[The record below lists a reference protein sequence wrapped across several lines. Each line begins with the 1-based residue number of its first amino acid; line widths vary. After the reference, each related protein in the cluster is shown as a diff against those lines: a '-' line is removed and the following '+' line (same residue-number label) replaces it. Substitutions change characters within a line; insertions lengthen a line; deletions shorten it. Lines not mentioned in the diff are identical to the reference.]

1 MDSLHDLEVLIDSNR
16 PLIVLE
22 TDREMQVM
30 EQLRRI
36 SLRSSKA
43 YFQWTITQ
51 GLLRLAEGYQAQS
64 VNRDINQ
71 LFGQILSTS
80 QPSVYVLVDFH
91 HYINEPVCIRFIKD
105 VMISAPQHTLVFLS
119 PTIPLPAELKSR
131 AVQLTMPVP
140 DRQQLHA
147 LLTDLANEWQSERG
161 QKLKLSERKI
171 TAELLD
177 SVTGLPLQDAETVLR
192 DAIWNDG
199 VLDRQ
204 DLTMALRRK
213 FDELN
218 RGGILALRF
227 EHKSLEDVA
236 GFTQFK
242 QWLTLRRDVF
252 LGKVSLPG
260 QDIPKG
266 VLLLGVQG
274 CGKSM
279 AAKAVASA
287 WNLPLLYLDFAVL
300 YNRFHGQTEENLRTA
315 LETAAGMTPCVL
327 WLDEIEKGLSAVSN
341 SDDTSRRML
350 GTFLNWLSDNTD
362 RVFIVATAN
371 DVSALPPELLRKGR
385 FDEVFFVDLPNFDER
400 AQVLSLHLRQRE
412 QDIQAFDIDAL
423 SEATDGFSGA
433 ELEQLVVSAM
443 YQSHAQSTSM
453 DTTMLLELAATT
465 RPLSVLM
472 AEHVQGLRSWA
483 AERAT
488 PV

>member
-22 TDREMQVM
+22 TEREAQVM

-36 SLRSSKA
+36 SLGSSKA
-43 YFQWTITQ
+43 YFQWTITR

-71 LFGQILSTS
+71 LFGQILSTV

-91 HYINEPVCIRFIKD
+91 HHINEPVCIRFIKD
-105 VMISAPQHTLVFLS
+105 VIISAPQHTLVFLS
-119 PTIPLPAELKSR
+119 PSISLPSELRSK
-131 AVQLTMPVP
+131 AAQMTMPVP
-140 DRQQLHA
+140 NRHQLQS
-147 LLTDLANEWQSERG
+147 LLTDLANEYQSERG
-161 QKLKLSERKI
+161 QKLKLSDRKI
-171 TAELLD
+171 TAQLLD
-177 SVTGLPLQDAETVLR
+177 SVTGLPLQDAESVLR

-199 VLDRQ
+199 LLDRQ
-204 DLTMALRRK
+204 DLLMALRKK

-227 EHKSLEDVA
+227 ERRALDDVA

-300 YNRFHGQTEENLRTA
+300 YNRFHGQTEENMRTA
-315 LETAAGMTPCVL
+315 LDTASGMAPCVL

-341 SDDTSRRML
+341 SDDTSRRLL
-350 GTFLNWLSDNTD
+350 GTFLNWLSENTD
-362 RVFIVATAN
+362 RVFVVATAN

-385 FDEVFFVDLPNFDER
+385 FDEVFFVDLPSFEER
-400 AQVLSLHLRQRE
+400 VQVLNLHLKQRQ
-412 QDIQAFDIDAL
+412 QDARLFDIDVLA
-423 SEATDGFSGA
+423 EATAGFSGA

-443 YQSHAQSTSM
+443 YQCHAQSTFM
-453 DTTMLLELAATT
+453 NTAMLLALAATT

-472 AEHVQGLRSWA
+472 AEHVEGLRSWA
-483 AERAT
+483 SERAT
-488 PV
+488 RV

>member
-1 MDSLHDLEVLIDSNR
+1 
-16 PLIVLE
+16 
-22 TDREMQVM
+22 M

-43 YFQWTITQ
+43 YFQWTVTQ

-91 HYINEPVCIRFIKD
+91 HYINEPVSIRFIKD
-105 VMISAPQHTLVFLS
+105 VMISSPQHSLVFLS
-119 PTIPLPAELKSR
+119 PAISMPAELKSR
-131 AVQLTMPVP
+131 AALMSLPVP
-140 DRQQLHA
+140 NRQQLQS

-161 QKLKLSERKI
+161 EKLKLSERKI
-171 TAELLD
+171 TAALLD
-177 SVTGLPLQDAETVLR
+177 SVNGLPRQDAESVLR
-192 DAIWNDG
+192 EAIWNDG

-204 DLTMALRRK
+204 DLLMALRKK
-213 FDELN
+213 FNELN

-227 EHKSLEDVA
+227 EHKSLEDIA

-242 QWLTLRRDVF
+242 EWLALRRDVF

-315 LETAAGMTPCVL
+315 LDTASGMSPCVL

-341 SDDTSRRML
+341 SDDTSRRLL
-350 GTFLNWLSDNTD
+350 GTFLNWLSENTD
-362 RVFIVATAN
+362 RVFVVATAN

-385 FDEVFFVDLPNFDER
+385 FDEVFFVDLPDFSER
-400 AQVLSLHLRQRE
+400 VQVLKLHLTLRE
-412 QDIQAFDIDAL
+412 QDAQSFDTDAL
-423 SEATDGFSGA
+423 AEATAGFSGA

-443 YQSHAQSTSM
+443 YQSYAQSASM
-453 DTTMLLELAATT
+453 DTAMLLALAAST

-472 AEHVQGLRSWA
+472 AEHVEGLRNWA
-483 AERAT
+483 ADRAT

>member
-1 MDSLHDLEVLIDSNR
+1 MHDLEVLIDSNR

-22 TDREMQVM
+22 TDREVQVM

-119 PTIPLPAELKSR
+119 PTITLPAELKSR

-161 QKLKLSERKI
+161 QKLKLSKRKI

-177 SVTGLPLQDAETVLR
+177 SVKGLPLQDAETVLR

-199 VLDRQ
+199 VLDQQ
-204 DLTMALRRK
+204 DLSMALRRK

-412 QDIQAFDIDAL
+412 QDVLAFDIDAL

>member
-1 MDSLHDLEVLIDSNR
+1 MHDLEVLIDSNR

-119 PTIPLPAELKSR
+119 PTITLPAELKSR

-227 EHKSLEDVA
+227 ENKSLEDVA

-400 AQVLSLHLRQRE
+400 TQVLSMHLRRRE
-412 QDIQAFDIDAL
+412 QDVQAFDIDVL